1 MFLEVRNLEYKVGTN
16 TILSKKN
23 ITLKKG
29 DHLMISGP
37 SGSGKTTL
45 INLLTGL
52 LRPSS
57 GSICFEENDF
67 SKLNDQEI
75 DEIRFRYFGF
85 IFQKLHLIK
94 HLTVEQNILLGL
106 SENQSINCETL
117 LNDVGLKIK
126 KKTFGKRFELW

>member
-85 IFQKLHLIK
+85 IFKNFTLL
-94 HLTVEQNILLGL
+94 NILL
-106 SENQSINCETL
+106 
-117 LNDVGLKIK
+117 
-126 KKTFGKRFELW
+126 

>member
-1 MFLEVRNLEYKVGTN
+1 
-16 TILSKKN
+16 
-23 ITLKKG
+23 
-29 DHLMISGP
+29 MISGP

-75 DEIRFRYFGF
+75 DEIRFKNFGF
-85 IFQKLHLIK
+85 IFDKD
-94 HLTVEQNILLGL
+94 
-106 SENQSINCETL
+106 S
-117 LNDVGLKIK
+117 
-126 KKTFGKRFELW
+126 FY

>member
-57 GSICFEENDF
+57 GSIFFEENDF

-94 HLTVEQNILLGL
+94 HLTLEQNILLGL

-126 KKTFGKRFELW
+126 KNFWQEI